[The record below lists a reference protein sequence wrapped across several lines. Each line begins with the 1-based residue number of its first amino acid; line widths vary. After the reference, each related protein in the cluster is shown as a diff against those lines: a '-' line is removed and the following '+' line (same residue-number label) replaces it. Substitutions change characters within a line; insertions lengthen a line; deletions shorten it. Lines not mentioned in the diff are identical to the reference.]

1 MDIGFELLVS
11 SLCGIFLV
19 PIVQFLKGKLNLHGE
34 GARWLAF
41 ISSIVFTILV
51 LLITGK
57 AGAHDLKTVDFYLS
71 LFGVGTNQLAYAVWK
86 LVHTK
91 LGGDR

>member
-1 MDIGFELLVS
+1 MDMGFELLVS
-11 SLCGIFLV
+11 SLCGVFLV
-19 PIVQFLKGKLNLHGE
+19 PIVQLVKQRLNLRGE

-57 AGAHDLKTVDFYLS
+57 VGAHDLKTVDFYLS

-91 LGGDR
+91 LGGDQ